1 MKQGVTLE
9 TSSISEET
17 PNRRQNCEILW
28 KSKGWV
34 SQMPRESGVSGRR
47 SVITR
52 SRAGKSFSKMKAE
65 THLLEL
71 AIRKLLLIL
80 VTAVGTRYLGQE
92 AQLQQV
98 EELVRQLEI
107 LG

>member
-1 MKQGVTLE
+1 MEIRGTGVPDAK
-9 TSSISEET
+9 SIQSFRKE
-17 PNRRQNCEILW
+17 
-28 KSKGWV
+28 KSGNKV
-34 SQMPRESGVSGRR
+34 
-47 SVITR
+47 
-52 SRAGKSFSKMKAE
+52 KSFSKTKVE

-71 AIRKLLLIL
+71 SIRKLLTL

-107 LG
+107 WKRCDLVRGEPE